1 MPVSM
6 QNKAVFFWLIS
17 QCSDFEKGFYELT
30 SGKFQIAVF
39 NSVNIDSNSQL
50 KKCGFED
57 KL

>member
-1 MPVSM
+1 M

-17 QCSDFEKGFYELT
+17 QCSDFGKGFYELI

-39 NSVNIDSNSQL
+39 NSINIDSNSQL
-50 KKCGFED
+50 KKCGLED